1 MLTHWLVGEKM
12 ASIGKL
18 AALSPKAECSHI
30 RWLGNSHAYMFT
42 HGKVDACSPKHTHYA
57 NIAQSC

>member
-1 MLTHWLVGEKM
+1 M

-18 AALSPKAECSHI
+18 AASSPKAECSHI